1 VDEQKMKNTLLNIL
15 TALFIAAWFVVV
27 LGFVG
32 SESEKVICNRIEV
45 TLSDTARSRFVTE
58 ADVRQLL
65 EGTGLPMQGYPI
77 SQIETRKLER
87 CLEENPYVRNAEVS
101 KVISGELEVWV
112 EQRVPL
118 VRIMPDGETGFY
130 LDHEGHVLP
139 LSNQYVPL
147 TLLVSG
153 HISVPRQGEELGTQ
167 LQEIL
172 HFSNYLAT
180 HPFWQA
186 QIVQVYVDR
195 RGEYEL
201 IPRVGAH
208 QILFG
213 SMDQWEK
220 KLDNLELLYRQGLSK
235 YGWNTYET
243 INLKYTNQVI
253 CSKR

>member
-1 VDEQKMKNTLLNIL
+1 MKSTLLKIL
-15 TALFIAAWFVVV
+15 TGLMIAAWFVVV
-27 LGFVG
+27 LGFVS

-45 TLSDTARSRFVTE
+45 VLSDTLQSRFITD
-58 ADVRQLL
+58 ADVRNML
-65 EGTGLPMQGYPI
+65 EKTGLSMQGYPI
-77 SQIETRKLER
+77 SQIRTRELEQQLET
-87 CLEENPYVRNAEVS
+87 NPYVRNAEVS
-101 KVISGELEVWV
+101 TDISGKLDVWI
-112 EQRVPL
+112 EQRVPQ
-118 VRIMPDGETGFY
+118 VRIMPDGQTGFY
-130 LDHEGHVLP
+130 LDREGHVLP
-139 LSNQYVPL
+139 LSDRYVPL

-153 HISVPRQGEELGTQ
+153 HISGPAKNGELNAQ
-167 LQEIL
+167 IQEIL
-172 HFSNYLAT
+172 RFSNYLSS

-186 QIVQVYVDR
+186 QIVQLYVDH

-201 IPRVGAH
+201 IPRVGSH

-220 KLDNLELLYRQGLSK
+220 KLANLELLYRQGFSK